1 MSEDVLQPGFADPV
15 AGAQSCFRA
24 VLDAMA
30 RPGRI
35 HEVGADLTPP
45 SPLAAATA
53 AVLLT
58 LLDYDTPVWLD
69 PAATAS
75 RAWIGFHCGAPIVPA
90 IAACSFAVALA
101 LPDLATLPVGSHEAP
116 ESAATLIQQEKA
128 FGSGRTYRLAGPG
141 LRVPALLSV
150 DGLPAGFA
158 SAWQENHALFPRG
171 VDVVLCAGTSLAALP
186 RSIALQET

>member
-1 MSEDVLQPGFADPV
+1 MSAVVLQPGFADPV

-35 HEVGADLTPP
+35 HQAGIGLTPP
-45 SPLAAATA
+45 VPLAPATA
-53 AVLLT
+53 AVLLM

-69 PAATAS
+69 PAAAAA
-75 RAWIGFHCGAPIVPA
+75 REWIGFHCGAPIVPA
-90 IAACSFAVALA
+90 IGACSFALA
-101 LPDLATLPVGSHEAP
+101 LTLPELATLPAGSHEAP
-116 ESAATLIQQEKA
+116 ESAATLILQVNA
-128 FGSGRTYRLAGPG
+128 FGCGRTYRLAGPG

-171 VDVVLCAGTSLAALP
+171 VDIVLCAGSSIAALP
-186 RSIALQET
+186 RSVALQEI